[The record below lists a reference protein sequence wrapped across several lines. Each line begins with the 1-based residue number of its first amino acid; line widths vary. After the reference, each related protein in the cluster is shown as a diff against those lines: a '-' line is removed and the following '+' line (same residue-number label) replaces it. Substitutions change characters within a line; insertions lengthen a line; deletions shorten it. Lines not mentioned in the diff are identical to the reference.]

1 MVAVVIFFTYSL
13 AIWISRGGEFVDAL
27 KDASAKGDLEV
38 GLPEEVLIDVPEN
51 WRSMVYSLKIFSE
64 MSLMKMFSKM
74 MFFLKMIL
82 NIFLVKV
89 FSTMFSLPT
98 PSKRCTSVV
107 SGKFSG
113 KTKGGS

>member
-64 MSLMKMFSKM
+64 MSLMKMFSKI
-74 MFFLKMIL
+74 MFFPRMFLMMNSLRMVLKDVLAEEDIVDVPAE
-82 NIFLVKV
+82 NVLV
-89 FSTMFSLPT
+89 PN
-98 PSKRCTSVV
+98 PR
-107 SGKFSG
+107 
-113 KTKGGS
+113 

>member
-51 WRSMVYSLKIFSE
+51 WRSMVYSLKIVSE
-64 MSLMKMFSKM
+64 MSLMKMFSKI
-74 MFFLKMIL
+74 MFFPR
-82 NIFLVKV
+82 
-89 FSTMFSLPT
+89 MFSMMNSLRMVLKDVLAEEDIVDVPAENVLV
-98 PSKRCTSVV
+98 PNPR
-107 SGKFSG
+107 
-113 KTKGGS
+113 

>member
-51 WRSMVYSLKIFSE
+51 WRSMVYSLKIVSE

-74 MFFLKMIL
+74 MFFPR
-82 NIFLVKV
+82 
-89 FSTMFSLPT
+89 MFSMMNSLRMVLKDVLAEEDIVDVPAENVLA
-98 PSKRCTSVV
+98 PNPR
-107 SGKFSG
+107 
-113 KTKGGS
+113 

>member
-51 WRSMVYSLKIFSE
+51 WRSMVYSLKIVSE
-64 MSLMKMFSKM
+64 MSLMKMFSKI
-74 MFFLKMIL
+74 MFFPRMFLMMNSLRMVLKDVLAEEDIVDVPAE
-82 NIFLVKV
+82 NVLV
-89 FSTMFSLPT
+89 PN
-98 PSKRCTSVV
+98 PR
-107 SGKFSG
+107 
-113 KTKGGS
+113 